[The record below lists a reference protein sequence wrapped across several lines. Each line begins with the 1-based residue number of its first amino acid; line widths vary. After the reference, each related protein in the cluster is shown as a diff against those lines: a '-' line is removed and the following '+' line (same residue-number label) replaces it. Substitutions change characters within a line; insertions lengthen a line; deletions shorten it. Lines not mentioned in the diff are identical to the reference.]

1 MSAFANLDQA
11 LKDLIE
17 SYTELEEETEQTHGD
32 DEDSYSQA
40 IIEALETS
48 VETAIE
54 EHDVST
60 TTFATILSHL
70 TEALEQLDPS
80 AFEDEESHDAYD
92 MNDVADADDVEDID
106 DIDDDIDADL
116 DEEDIDID
124 DDEEYEEEED
134 DD

>member
-17 SYTELEEETEQTHGD
+17 SYVELEEETEQTHGD
-32 DEDSYSQA
+32 DEDSYTQA

-80 AFEDEESHDAYD
+80 AFEDEETHDAYD

-106 DIDDDIDADL
+106 DDIDSDL
-116 DEEDIDID
+116 DDEDIDID
-124 DDEEYEEEED
+124 DEED